1 MKFCNHGYIRL
12 LTIVV
17 MGVLFPF
24 KSLMYFKVRFIGLLS
39 VSQLKCFPLFFLPDV
54 KSKELVK
61 TCQSY
66 EKLINFLYK
75 G

>member
-1 MKFCNHGYIRL
+1 MVIG
-12 LTIVV
+12 
-17 MGVLFPF
+17 MLFPF
-24 KSLMYFKVRFIGLLS
+24 KSLMYFEVRFVGLLS
-39 VSQLKCFPLFFLPDV
+39 VSQLKWFPLLFFPDI
-54 KSKELVK
+54 KSKGLVK